1 MAKEQGGVLS
11 GHNPASYNAG
21 EPITLFIIQAVLII
35 FFTRIVHFAI
45 SPLRQPRVIA
55 EVVGGILLG
64 PSVMGRIPGFQ
75 QAIFPTESI
84 PLLNLLANIGLVLF
98 LFIVGVE
105 LNPKILIKNGRAS
118 TTISLAGIILPF
130 TFGVG
135 VGYGLYTQLSDQSVP
150 FSSYLLFI
158 GVAMSITAFPVLARI
173 LTELNLLKTVA
184 GLTAF
189 SAGVVDDVAAWILLA
204 LVVTIINSSN
214 MLTALYIL
222 LLAIAWVL
230 IVVFAVRPILLFFIH
245 KTGSNDNGP
254 TLTMTAITLLT
265 VLTSA
270 FVTNIIGIHAIFGG
284 FVIGVIMPHE
294 GGFAVGITEKI
305 EDLYFALSGLKT
317 QIGLLSDPN
326 AFGWVILV
334 TVVAVFCKIS
344 GCTLAAKLNKLTW
357 RESLTVG
364 VFMSFIDAKV
374 FVIMVIMALIT
385 TFATTPLALWLY
397 PHKYQ
402 RKFEYKPETNK
413 LDDIDEK
420 EVTGHSVYS
429 SSKAKKD
436 KNLLVVLDKV
446 EFLPAMMTLI
456 QLLQTSSSLY
466 PALSTIS
473 TTDPQPTSSTRES
486 TATTTTTVTTSA
498 KNSDSVTDKATTV
511 AVDKNRKNSASSSSD
526 GNSSDSLTVHVLRLV
541 ELTQRISTVIK
552 FSESEETIL
561 HDPIM
566 NVFRTFGKLNFVNV
580 KPNLAIVS
588 RQDFAQQIADST
600 SENNADSVIVPWGG
614 AGAVIEDPSNMFEE
628 MIGSHKN
635 KSTSPQVSNYIQGV
649 FNLLS
654 EQANVFVFVDRG
666 LGFSRQKTS
675 KDLPASTSGGFV
687 KIFLPF
693 FGGKDDREALK
704 FVVKLVKNPNVE
716 VEVMIIIKSNE
727 PTDNDAVLETNLA
740 LHEGEEEPEGSAKPP
755 LTHKVSIASTVLSG
769 GEGHESKKLDD
780 ELIEKYK
787 KQKNSRIRY
796 TDVLSATPLQTA
808 VEKAKK
814 IVERKDLVVI
824 GRGRYSSG
832 ALNHRA
838 EFLEVIKNIGG
849 SYGDET
855 RKSLGDVAESFL
867 FGGVSSSIL
876 VVQSKKTSKT
886 VNTNNEDDII
896 TESRVVDIV

>member
-21 EPITLFIIQAVLII
+21 EPITLFIIQV
-35 FFTRIVHFAI
+35 T
-45 SPLRQPRVIA
+45 PLRQPRVIA

-75 QAIFPTESI
+75 QAIFPSESI

-105 LNPKILIKNGRAS
+105 LNPKILIKYGRTSA
-118 TTISLAGIILPF
+118 TISIAGILLPF
-130 TFGVG
+130 AFGVG

-230 IVVFAVRPILLFFIH
+230 IVVFAVRPLLLFFIH

-305 EDLYFALSGLKT
+305 EDLVNVLFLPIYFALSGLKT

-344 GCTLAAKLNKLTW
+344 GCTLAARLNKLTW

-385 TFATTPLALWLY
+385 TFATTPLAIWIY

-402 RKFEYKPETNK
+402 RKFEHKPETNNK
-413 LDDIDEK
+413 LGDVDEK
-420 EVTGHSVYS
+420 EVTGHSAYS

-473 TTDPQPTSSTRES
+473 TTDPQPTSSTRDS
-486 TATTTTTVTTSA
+486 TATTTTTTVTTLA
-498 KNSDSVTDKATTV
+498 KNSDSVTDKATV
-511 AVDKNRKNSASSSSD
+511 AVDKKRKNSASSSSD
-526 GNSSDSLTVHVLRLV
+526 GNSSGSLTVHVLRLV

-588 RQDFAQQIADST
+588 RQDFAQQIADSA
-600 SENNADSVIVPWGG
+600 SENHADSVIVPWGG

-635 KSTSPQVSNYIQGV
+635 KSTSPQVSNYIQGA

-740 LHEGEEEPEGSAKPP
+740 LHEGEEEPEGSVKPP

-787 KQKNSRIRY
+787 KQKSSNSRIRY